1 MSKPFTNPFFEADMT
16 KLFDVSKF
24 TGEFPMPQFNTEAF
38 LTAQRKNIEACT
50 ALSQAVSE
58 SFQSLWRR
66 QGEAVRQMMEEAS
79 QTVNAIM
86 SCPTPEDKVIRQAE
100 AGKVA
105 VEKCLANVRDIAETV
120 AKCNNQALETV
131 NTRMSEGLDELRCIV
146 KSRSHAA

>member
-1 MSKPFTNPFFEADMT
+1 
-16 KLFDVSKF
+16 
-24 TGEFPMPQFNTEAF
+24 MPQFNTEAF

-131 NTRMSEGLDELRCIV
+131 NTRMNEGLDELRCIV